1 MILQKNLGLPKNK
14 KIITFGSDN
23 YLGNDRKG
31 FKYIIE
37 IIKNFENN
45 NEIEFVIFGE
55 NNSSKLNNYLNN
67 NIKKIILILEK
78 LMIRSI

>member
-1 MILQKNLGLPKNK
+1 MGLPKNK

-31 FKYIIE
+31 FKYITE

-55 NNSSKLNNYLNN
+55 NNSSKLNNYLNKL
-67 NIKKIILILEK
+67 NIKKIILI
-78 LMIRSI
+78 